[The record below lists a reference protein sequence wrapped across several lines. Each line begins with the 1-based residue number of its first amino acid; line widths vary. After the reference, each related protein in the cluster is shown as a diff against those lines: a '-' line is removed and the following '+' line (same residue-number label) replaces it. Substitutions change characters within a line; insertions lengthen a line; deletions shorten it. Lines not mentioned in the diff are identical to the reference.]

1 MNNLWQDMP
10 GFCHCGSLSARLTC
24 GGCKECARGAC
35 PTEGENVMPTAVL
48 NDPSEKSDNLTNF
61 HGKEPHPST
70 PTRKD
75 IPKGQLLIG
84 GRWRDSSS
92 GETMTTTDPT
102 TETAITTVAK
112 ATPEDAQAAI
122 DSAYD
127 AFEEGPWGKMHH
139 EERAKILL
147 KMADLMDE
155 RADDFAI
162 REAMDMGMPYTD
174 FRTIIMPHCSG
185 LFRFFAGQAM
195 SAMNGSYRTSY
206 EHDIRILTRR
216 EPLGVVA
223 AITPWNFPLALTC
236 SKVAPGLAAGNCMV
250 HKPASDTPL
259 TALAL
264 AQVALDAGVPEGVYN
279 LITGPGGS
287 IGDVLVKSP
296 KVDKIA
302 FTGSTSVGESL
313 IRNGADTVKHM
324 TMELGGKSPNI
335 IFADAHIDAAVQA
348 AFWGIFW
355 NKGEVCVAGSRLLV
369 EESIYDEIVEK
380 LTIMAKA
387 AILGDPLD
395 AKTQIGPIATKPEY
409 DKILTYIES
418 GKQSTARLTAGGG
431 TRKINGKGLF
441 IEPTLFADA
450 TNDLKISREEIFGPV
465 LPIIRFKDEADAIRI
480 ANDTT
485 YGLASGIQTSNLGR
499 ALRVA
504 DKIKAGTVWLNTWHK
519 YHPNAPFGGYKMS
532 GYGREHGTEALENY
546 TQYKTI
552 WANIA

>member
-1 MNNLWQDMP
+1 M
-10 GFCHCGSLSARLTC
+10 A
-24 GGCKECARGAC
+24 
-35 PTEGENVMPTAVL
+35 TAVL
-48 NDPSEKSDNLTNF
+48 DQPTSKTDNLTDF
-61 HGKEPHPST
+61 HRVDAHPSA
-70 PTRKD
+70 PKRKQVS
-75 IPKGQLLIG
+75 PGQLLING
-84 GRWRDSSS
+84 KWRDASS
-92 GETMTTTDPT
+92 GETMATSDPT
-102 TETAITTVAK
+102 TETVITQVAK
-112 ATPEDAQAAI
+112 ASPEDANAAI
-122 DSAYD
+122 DAAYT

-139 EERAKILL
+139 EERAKVLFR
-147 KMADLMDE
+147 MADLLDE
-155 RADDFAI
+155 RADDFAV

-185 LFRFFAGQAM
+185 LFRFFGGQAM
-195 SAMNGSYRTSY
+195 AAMNGGYRTSY

-236 SKVAPGLAAGNCMV
+236 SKIAPGLAAGNCMI

-264 AQVALDAGVPEGVYN
+264 AQVAVDAGVPEGVYN

-302 FTGSTSVGESL
+302 FTGSTSVGENL

-335 IFADAHIDAAVQA
+335 IFADANIDNAVQA

-369 EESIYDEIVEK
+369 EESVYDEVVEK
-380 LTIMAKA
+380 LTALAKA
-387 AILGDPLD
+387 AVLGDPFD
-395 AKTQIGPIATKPEY
+395 AKTQVGPIATKPEY

-441 IEPTLFADA
+441 IEPTLFANA

-465 LPIIRFKDEADAIRI
+465 LPIIRFKDEEDAIRI

-485 YGLASGIQTSNLGR
+485 YGLASGIQTGNLGR

-532 GYGREHGTEALENY
+532 GYGREQGAEALENY

-552 WANIA
+552 WANLA

>member
-1 MNNLWQDMP
+1 MAMAIQKSAGKTND
-10 GFCHCGSLSARLTC
+10 SLT
-24 GGCKECARGAC
+24 
-35 PTEGENVMPTAVL
+35 
-48 NDPSEKSDNLTNF
+48 DF
-61 HGKEPHPST
+61 HDVEPHPSV
-70 PTRKD
+70 PTRKSVAQ
-75 IPKGQLLIG
+75 GQLLING
-84 GRWRDSSS
+84 VWRDSSS

-102 TETAITTVAK
+102 TEAPITTVAK
-112 ATPEDAQAAI
+112 ATPQDAEAAI
-122 DSAYD
+122 DAAYD

-139 EERAKILL
+139 EERAKILFR
-147 KMADLMDE
+147 MADLMDE

-185 LFRFFAGQAM
+185 LFRFFGGQAM
-195 SAMNGSYRTSY
+195 AAMNGGYRTSY
-206 EHDIRILTRR
+206 EHNIRILTRR

-264 AQVALDAGVPEGVYN
+264 AQVALDAGVPQGVYN

-296 KVDKIA
+296 KIDKIA
-302 FTGSTSVGESL
+302 FTGSTSVGENL

-335 IFADAHIDAAVQA
+335 IFADADIDAAVQA

-369 EESIYDEIVEK
+369 ERPIYDEIVEK
-380 LTIMAKA
+380 LTVMAKA
-387 AILGDPLD
+387 AVLGDPLD
-395 AKTQIGPIATKPEY
+395 PKTQIGPIATKPEY
-409 DKILTYIES
+409 DKILSYIES
-418 GKQSTARLTAGGG
+418 GKQSSARLTAGGG

-465 LPIIRFKDEADAIRI
+465 LPIIPFSGEEEAVRI

-485 YGLASGIQTSNLGR
+485 YGLASGIQTRDLGK
-499 ALRVA
+499 ALRIA
-504 DKIKAGTVWLNTWHK
+504 DRIKAGTVWINTWHK

-532 GYGREHGTEALENY
+532 GYGREQGAEALENY
-546 TQYKTI
+546 TQYKTV
-552 WANIA
+552 WANLG